1 MAPARRSCIQR
12 EKCKTVV
19 FMAGHIR
26 DGTGRYCFDMFGGKF
41 FEDGT
46 GRDGKNENYSC
57 LDWTGRDS
65 GFEVSRREDG
75 RAQLTFVFHDGTG
88 Q

>member
-1 MAPARRSCIQR
+1 
-12 EKCKTVV
+12 
-19 FMAGHIR
+19 MAGHIR

-88 Q
+88 R